1 MAPTHQSFADPWLLA
16 GALTQ
21 RQWRALLPVRTL
33 ATLRFDRL
41 RMLTPLIRAMYWL
54 VGAVALPPSR
64 DGGSLPRKVRGLLRA
79 LDHGDPVAIFP
90 EGRVRRKGE
99 PPIGE
104 FAPGV
109 VHLHRVSQAPVV
121 PIAVWLGD
129 ARRVRR
135 RYQVKVGAP
144 LCIPEALDLVSA
156 AAWLREQT
164 LHLYA
169 AAEQIT

>member
-1 MAPTHQSFADPWLLA
+1 MNLSARTCLLMS
-16 GALTQ
+16 
-21 RQWRALLPVRTL
+21 LL
-33 ATLRFDRL
+33 
-41 RMLTPLIRAMYWL
+41 
-54 VGAVALPPSR
+54 VA
-64 DGGSLPRKVRGLLRA
+64 
-79 LDHGDPVAIFP
+79 
-90 EGRVRRKGE
+90 
-99 PPIGE
+99 
-104 FAPGV
+104 
-109 VHLHRVSQAPVV
+109 APVV

-144 LCIPEALDLVSA
+144 LCIPETLDLDSA